1 MQVHK
6 ALDAEVSIPKRAEIL
21 RTRSLFVCN
30 KKQEQVSQKP
40 QLQHKPYVLIHTC
53 YIDHHKNR
61 NGMSQNVIFSNKVNR
76 NLTEEMGAFPLEISK
91 E

>member
-40 QLQHKPYVLIHTC
+40 QLQHTPCVLIHTC

-61 NGMSQNVIFSNKVNR
+61 NGMSHNNVQTVIFSNKVNR
-76 NLTEEMGAFPLEISK
+76 NLTEEMGAFPL
-91 E
+91 